1 MGNPQMG
8 QMPPMGQAPN
18 QRRLNLLAAI
28 PVIRDL
34 LSGGD
39 PHMKYMEMYQKYPEF
54 REVADSVSGMTPEQG
69 FQSRGYDFGQTMG
82 VLSQH
87 IDNLPKW

>member
-1 MGNPQMG
+1 
-8 QMPPMGQAPN
+8 
-18 QRRLNLLAAI
+18 
-28 PVIRDL
+28 
-34 LSGGD
+34 
-39 PHMKYMEMYQKYPEF
+39 MKYMEMYQKYPEF